1 MDLPPSRP
9 FPPPRLPARRAA
21 AGRAAPATA
30 LALVGALLAGGRVAS
45 AGKEVTPPAAP
56 GPVNLRTNKILDLPT
71 TVSVPIS
78 AEQSVVLSIPGRMF
92 LQCPRN
98 APVPTTFW
106 ADGLIL
112 QDVWNS
118 TTGNTLTMVYVGT
131 MPLPAADLSVPFA
144 ERFARMVPS
153 FVAGLQEKYARV
165 DFRLL
170 TDPASIK
177 LEKATVK
184 VDGKPVPAFRTSR
197 YHTTPGTVNK
207 PGAQLVSE
215 AVFFGAPS
223 AEALVYVVMDS
234 KGKAMPLE
242 KVLDGLSIRRTSAVN
257 PAGRVVALNDVSYGT
272 DGRWPV
278 RLGWYT
284 SPPGFAPTQDTVRTV
299 TELVYAE
306 ERLDAKGVVTGAYR
320 IEHRDGTP
328 GKTLEQ
334 ELEIERASHQVQ
346 GAGAPRAV
354 DLAPGSGQA
363 LVLTHRTKVADRA
376 ASAQTSVIVVDDK
389 VWTFTWTTFGDEAL
403 AKADAAAFDALLRGM
418 SLAIR

>member
-1 MDLPPSRP
+1 VNPTRSR
-9 FPPPRLPARRAA
+9 RRPLTTRSVAGVLAA
-21 AGRAAPATA
+21 VAMIAGSR
-30 LALVGALLAGGRVAS
+30 GAS
-45 AGKEVTPPAAP
+45 AGGGEVTPPAVPA
-56 GPVNLRTNKILDLPT
+56 PVNLKANKILDVPT
-71 TVSVPIS
+71 SVSVPIS
-78 AEQSVVLSIPGRMF
+78 ADQSLVVAIPGRMF

-106 ADGLIL
+106 GDGIIL

-153 FVAGLQEKYARV
+153 FVTGLEEKYARV

-170 TDPASIK
+170 TDPGNIK
-177 LEKATVK
+177 IEKTTVK

-197 YHTTPGTVNK
+197 YQTAPSTVNK
-207 PGAQLVSE
+207 KGAQLASE

-223 AEALVYVVMDS
+223 AEALLYVVIDS
-234 KGKAMPLE
+234 KGKAMPIE
-242 KVLDGLSIRRTSAVN
+242 KLLDGLSIRKTSTVN
-257 PAGRVVALNDVSYGT
+257 PTGRLVALNDVSYGV

-284 SPPGFAPTQDTVRTV
+284 SPAGFAPTQDTIRTT
-299 TELVYAE
+299 TELVYGE
-306 ERLDAKGVVTGAYR
+306 ERLDASGKPNAAYK

-328 GKTLEQ
+328 GKTHEQ
-334 ELEIERASHQVQ
+334 ELEIERASHQIQ
-346 GAGAPRAV
+346 DAGAPRSV
-354 DLAPGSGQA
+354 DLAAGSGRA
-363 LVLTHRTKVADRA
+363 LVLSYKTKVGDRA
-376 ASAQTSVIVVDDK
+376 AFGQSAMIVLDDK
-389 VWTFTWTTFGDEAL
+389 VWTFTWTTLGDEAL
-403 AKADAAAFDALLRGM
+403 AKADAAAFDALLKGM

>member
-1 MDLPPSRP
+1 M
-9 FPPPRLPARRAA
+9 
-21 AGRAAPATA
+21 
-30 LALVGALLAGGRVAS
+30 
-45 AGKEVTPPAAP
+45 
-56 GPVNLRTNKILDLPT
+56 
-71 TVSVPIS
+71 
-78 AEQSVVLSIPGRMF
+78 SIPGRMF

-106 ADGLIL
+106 GDGLIL

-153 FVAGLQEKYARV
+153 FVTGLQEKYARV

-170 TDPASIK
+170 TDPGAIK
-177 LEKATVK
+177 VTKATVK

-197 YHTTPGTVNK
+197 YQTTPGTVNK
-207 PGAQLVSE
+207 KGAQLASE

-223 AEALVYVVMDS
+223 AEALLYVVIDS
-234 KGKAMPLE
+234 KGGAMPLD
-242 KVLDGLSIRRTSAVN
+242 KVLDGLSIRKTTAVN
-257 PAGRVVALNDVSYGT
+257 PTGRVVAINDVSYGV

-284 SPPGFAPTQDTVRTV
+284 SPAGFAPTQDTVRVV

-306 ERLDAKGVVTGAYR
+306 ERLDAKGAVTGAHR

-328 GKTLEQ
+328 GKTHEQ
-334 ELEIERASHQVQ
+334 ELEIERASHMIQD
-346 GAGAPRAV
+346 AGAPRSV
-354 DLAPGSGQA
+354 DLVPGSGKA
-363 LVLTHRTKVADRA
+363 LVLSYKTKVGERA
-376 ASAQTSVIVVDDK
+376 AFAQTAVIVVDDK

-403 AKADAAAFDALLRGM
+403 AKADAAAFDALLHGM

>member
-1 MDLPPSRP
+1 ML
-9 FPPPRLPARRAA
+9 AA
-21 AGRAAPATA
+21 VAM
-30 LALVGALLAGGRVAS
+30 LAGLRGAS
-45 AGKEVTPPAAP
+45 AGGDVTPPAVP
-56 GPVNLRTNKILDLPT
+56 PPVNLKANKILDVPT

-78 AEQSVVLSIPGRMF
+78 AEQSLVVSIPGRMF

-106 ADGLIL
+106 GDGIIL

-131 MPLPAADLSVPFA
+131 MPLPAADMSVPFA

-153 FVAGLQEKYARV
+153 FVTGLQEKYARV

-170 TDPASIK
+170 TDPGSIK
-177 LEKATVK
+177 IEKTTVK

-197 YHTTPGTVNK
+197 YLTAPSTVNK
-207 PGAQLVSE
+207 RGAQLASE

-223 AEALVYVVMDS
+223 AEALLYVVIDS

-242 KVLDGLSIRRTSAVN
+242 KLLDGLSIRQTSAVN
-257 PAGRVVALNDVSYGT
+257 PTGRLVALNDVSYGV

-284 SPPGFAPTQDTVRTV
+284 SPARFAPTQETVRTT
-299 TELVYAE
+299 TELVYGE
-306 ERLDAKGVVTGAYR
+306 ERLDAKGAPDAAYR

-328 GKTLEQ
+328 GKTHEQ
-334 ELEIERASHQVQ
+334 ELEIERASHQIQ
-346 GAGAPRAV
+346 DAGAPRTV
-354 DLAPGSGQA
+354 ELAPGSGRA
-363 LVLTHRTKVADRA
+363 LVLSYKTKVADRPA
-376 ASAQTSVIVVDDK
+376 FGQCAVIVLDDK
-389 VWTFTWTTFGDEAL
+389 VWTFIWTTLGDEAL
-403 AKADAAAFDALLRGM
+403 AKADATAFDALLHGM

>member
-1 MDLPPSRP
+1 M
-9 FPPPRLPARRAA
+9 
-21 AGRAAPATA
+21 
-30 LALVGALLAGGRVAS
+30 
-45 AGKEVTPPAAP
+45 
-56 GPVNLRTNKILDLPT
+56 
-71 TVSVPIS
+71 PIS
-78 AEQSVVLSIPGRMF
+78 ADQSLVLAIPGRMF

-106 ADGLIL
+106 GDGIIL

-153 FVAGLQEKYARV
+153 FVNGLQEKYARV

-170 TDPASIK
+170 TDPGTIK
-177 LEKATVK
+177 IEKATVK

-197 YHTTPGTVNK
+197 YQTSPSTVNK
-207 PGAQLVSE
+207 RAQMVSE

-223 AEALVYVVMDS
+223 AEALLYVVMDS
-234 KGKAMPLE
+234 KGKAMPIE
-242 KVLDGLSIRRTSAVN
+242 KVLDGLSIRKTSAVN
-257 PAGRVVALNDVSYGT
+257 PTGRMVALNDVSYGV

-284 SPPGFAPTQDTVRTV
+284 SPAGFASTQDTIRTI
-299 TELVYAE
+299 TELVYGE
-306 ERLDAKGVVTGAYR
+306 ERLDATGKPNASYR

-328 GKTLEQ
+328 GKTHEQ
-334 ELEIERASHQVQ
+334 ELEIERSSHQIQ
-346 GAGAPRAV
+346 DAGAPRSV
-354 DLAPGSGQA
+354 DLAPGSGRA
-363 LVLTHRTKVADRA
+363 LVLSHKTKVGDRA
-376 ASAQTSVIVVDDK
+376 AFAQTAVIVFDDK
-389 VWTFTWTTFGDEAL
+389 VWTFIWTTFGDEAM
-403 AKADAAAFDALLRGM
+403 AKADATAFDALLHGM